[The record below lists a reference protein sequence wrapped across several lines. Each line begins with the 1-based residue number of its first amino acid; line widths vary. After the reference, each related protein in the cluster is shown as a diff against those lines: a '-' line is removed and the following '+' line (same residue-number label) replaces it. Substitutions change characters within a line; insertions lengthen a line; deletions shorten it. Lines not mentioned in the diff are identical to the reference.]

1 MLTARRALAPAAG
14 NAWRCLAV
22 DLRRGIDAIT
32 EVRGIVADDLRRSVN
47 ELLRIFFLN
56 SHGFPEDR
64 QLHRARVARLAE
76 ISCQSSDC

>member
-1 MLTARRALAPAAG
+1 
-14 NAWRCLAV
+14 LAV

-76 ISCQSSDC
+76 LRGCEFFVFGPVGASFPW